1 MFDYARKPSMDSLTQ
16 VADAATTLH
25 RLMEAPQNERVG
37 TPVGFDEVRPKT
49 LATANVDRLM
59 LRLPN
64 FTRMN

>member
-1 MFDYARKPSMDSLTQ
+1 MA
-16 VADAATTLH
+16 
-25 RLMEAPQNERVG
+25 APQNERVG